1 MEWIHSALDAD
12 RMLKSIYYI
21 RERNIMKKLLK
32 FVGYIVVSGMAVI
45 SLYLANL
52 FLMKPY
58 SIDHYLAKELTMG
71 LLESPEYMTYIG
83 IFDPYNAILK
93 HNQKLSI
100 NTLADGEEDYQ
111 DSLKHLSMLKK
122 YDSETLTEV
131 QKVTQKIAIFD
142 TENSIDRFEN
152 FRFHSYPFNQISGNH
167 LNLVEFMT
175 DTHPVRN
182 YREASDYIKRV
193 RLIDESMKSDLLWL
207 EEQKKLGIFAPQFV
221 FDHVIRQLNELL
233 SYTDD
238 ENPLMQVFIRKVSEL
253 EISPEKKEALFDEL
267 SAVIKSDVK
276 PGYELILQFME
287 SNYTNANPHHGAWSQ
302 PNGDAYYTSR
312 LRSYTTTDYTAEEIH
327 QIGLSEVERISN
339 RMKEIFMM
347 LGYEVNKPIGEMM
360 NDLNE
365 NPEFLY
371 ADTPDRKEIVIAD
384 YNQMVKEAEEDVRPY
399 FERFP
404 ISPVEVRAV
413 PEYSEKT
420 AAGGYYQAPSLDGSR
435 PGVFYANLYDIKQ
448 TPTFGMRTLTFHE
461 AVPGHHFQIALN
473 QENEKL
479 TLYRKMGYRTSAFTE
494 GWALYSEQL
503 AVEAGM
509 TKNLYDE
516 LGVLQS
522 EMFRANRLVVDTGMH
537 FKRWTREEAM
547 EYMKKTT
554 GMSDTE
560 VRVEIERYIVWP
572 GQATSYKM
580 GMLKILELRE
590 KAKKALGE
598 KFDIRK
604 FHTVVLDQ
612 GIVPLFVLEDIIDDW
627 IMSY

>member
-1 MEWIHSALDAD
+1 MKT
-12 RMLKSIYYI
+12 LKYI
-21 RERNIMKKLLK
+21 GYTILL
-32 FVGYIVVSGMAVI
+32 GLAII
-45 SLYLANL
+45 SLYMINL
-52 FLMKPY
+52 FAMKPY

-71 LLESPEYMTYIG
+71 LLDSPEFMTYIG
-83 IFDPYNAILK
+83 IFDKYNAVLK

-100 NTLADGEEDYQ
+100 RTLEDGDEDYQ
-111 DSLKHLSMLKK
+111 DSLAHLSMLKS
-122 YDSETLTEV
+122 YDSSKLTDI

-142 TENSIDRFEN
+142 TENNINEFEN
-152 FRFHSYPFNQISGNH
+152 FRYHSYPFNQIGGNH
-167 LNLVEFMT
+167 LGLVEFMT

-182 YREASDYIKRV
+182 LREASDYIKRV
-193 RLIDESMKSDLLWL
+193 EKFDESLNANLIWL
-207 EEQKKLGIFAPQFV
+207 EEQKKLGIFAPKYV
-221 FDHVIRQLNELL
+221 FDHVITQLKELIAYED
-233 SYTDD
+233 SD
-238 ENPLMQVFIRKVSEL
+238 NPLMQVFARKVDALDIDEQKSEEL
-253 EISPEKKEALFDEL
+253 KTAL
-267 SAVIKSDVK
+267 SAVIASDVK
-276 PGYELILQFME
+276 SGFKSILGFFE
-287 SNYTNANPHHGAWSQ
+287 SNYEYANMNHGVWSL
-302 PNGDAYYTSR
+302 PNGDAFYEAR
-312 LRSYTTTDYTAEEIH
+312 LRSYTTTDYSAEEIH
-327 QIGLSEVERISN
+327 QIGLSEVDRIGA
-339 RMKEIFMM
+339 RMKEIFLQ
-347 LGYEVNKPIGEMM
+347 LGYQVNKPVGEMM

-365 NPEFLY
+365 NPDFLY
-371 ADTPDRKEIVIAD
+371 PDTPDRKEIVVAD

-399 FERFP
+399 FARFP
-404 ISPVEVRAV
+404 VSPVEVRAI
-413 PEYSEKT
+413 PEYSEQT
-420 AAGGYYQAPSLDGSR
+420 AAGGYYQAPALDGSR

-473 QENEKL
+473 QENEDL

-503 AVEAGM
+503 AVEVGM

-537 FKRWTREEAM
+537 YKRWTREEAM
-547 EYMKKTT
+547 AYMKKTT

-580 GMLKILELRE
+580 GMLKILELRK
-590 KAKKALGE
+590 KAKDALGE

-612 GIVPLFVLEDIIDDW
+612 GIVPLFILEDIIDEW
-627 IMSY
+627 IATS

>member
-1 MEWIHSALDAD
+1 
-12 RMLKSIYYI
+12 
-21 RERNIMKKLLK
+21 MKKLLK
-32 FVGYIVVSGMAVI
+32 YFGYLLLSGLLVM

-58 SIDHYLAKELTMG
+58 SIDHYLAKELSMN
-71 LLESPEYMTYIG
+71 LMESPEFMTYIG
-83 IFDPYNAILK
+83 IFDPFNVILK
-93 HNQKLSI
+93 HNQKLTIDS
-100 NTLADGEEDYQ
+100 LEDGEDDYR
-111 DSLKHLSMLKK
+111 DNLKHLEMLQK
-122 YDSETLTEV
+122 YNPTDLSEV
-131 QKVTQKIAIFD
+131 QKVTRKIAIFD
-142 TENSIDRFEN
+142 TENGIDRFEN

-167 LNLVEFMT
+167 LGLVEFMT
-175 DTHPVRN
+175 DTHPIRD
-182 YREASDYIKRV
+182 YREATDYIKRV
-193 RLIDESMKSDLLWL
+193 RLFDDSLNSDLVWL
-207 EEQKKLGIFAPQFV
+207 GEQKKLGIFAPQFV
-221 FDHVIRQLNELL
+221 FDHVIKQLKELIA
-233 SYTDD
+233 YTDE
-238 ENPLMQVFIRKVSEL
+238 ENPLMQIFIEKVNKL
-253 EISPEKKEALFDEL
+253 DISTQKKEDLFSEL
-267 SAVIKSDVK
+267 SAVIKSDVR
-276 PGYELILQFME
+276 PGYESILQYME
-287 SNYTNANPHHGAWSQ
+287 TNYSNANKYHGVWSL
-302 PNGDAYYTSR
+302 PNGDAFYASR

-327 QIGLSEVERISN
+327 QIGLSEVERIGN
-339 RMKEIFMM
+339 RMKEIFTM
-347 LGYEVNKPIGEMM
+347 LGYEVNKPVGEMM

-365 NPEFLY
+365 NPDFLY

-404 ISPVEVRAV
+404 VSPVEVRAV

-420 AAGGYYQAPSLDGSR
+420 AAGGYYQSPSLDGSR

-473 QENEKL
+473 QENDNL

-503 AVEAGM
+503 AVEVGM

-522 EMFRANRLVVDTGMH
+522 EMFRANRLVVDTGLH
-537 FKRWTREEAM
+537 YKKWTREEAM

-572 GQATSYKM
+572 AQATSYKM
-580 GMLKILELRE
+580 GMLKILELRQ
-590 KAKKALGE
+590 KAKDALGD

-604 FHTVVLDQ
+604 FHTIVLDQ
-612 GIVPLFVLEDIIDDW
+612 GIVPLFILEDIIDEW
-627 IMSY
+627 IESYGT

>member
-1 MEWIHSALDAD
+1 M
-12 RMLKSIYYI
+12 
-21 RERNIMKKLLK
+21 NKLLK
-32 FVGYIVVSGMAVI
+32 YLGYGILSCVAVA
-45 SLYLANL
+45 SLYLVNL

-58 SIDHYLAKELTMG
+58 SMDHYLAKELTLS
-71 LLESPEYMTYIG
+71 LLDAPEFMTYIG
-83 IFDPYNAILK
+83 VFDPFNSVLK

-100 NTLADGEEDYQ
+100 DTLEDAENDFQ
-111 DSLKHLSMLKK
+111 KTLQHLEMIKK
-122 YDSETLTEV
+122 YNSENLTEV

-142 TENSIDRFEN
+142 TENSIDRFQN

-175 DTHPVRN
+175 DTHPIRN
-182 YREASDYIKRV
+182 YREATDYIKRV
-193 RLIDESMKSDLLWL
+193 KLFDESLNSDLQWL
-207 EEQKKLGIFAPQFV
+207 GEQKKLGIFAPKFV
-221 FDHVIRQLNELL
+221 FDHVIKQLMALL
-233 SYTDD
+233 AYEDS
-238 ENPLMQVFIRKVSEL
+238 ENPLMQVFVRKVNEL
-253 EISPEKKEALFDEL
+253 DIDSAKKEALFKEL
-267 SAVIKSDVK
+267 SSIIETDVK
-276 PGYELILQFME
+276 PGYKSILEYMEL
-287 SNYTNANPHHGAWSQ
+287 NYDNANKNDGVWSL
-302 PNGDAYYTSR
+302 PNGDAFYASR
-312 LRSYTTTDYTAEEIH
+312 LRSYTTTDYSAEEIH
-327 QIGLSEVERISN
+327 EIGLSEVARIGE
-339 RMKEIFMM
+339 RMKEIFIS

-384 YNQMVKEAEEDVRPY
+384 YNQMVKEAEIDVKPY

-404 ISPVEVRAV
+404 VSPVEVRAI
-413 PEYSEKT
+413 PEYSEQT

-473 QENEKL
+473 QENEDL
-479 TLYRKMGYRTSAFTE
+479 TMYRKMGYRTSAFTE

-503 AVEAGM
+503 AVEVGM

-522 EMFRANRLVVDTGMH
+522 EMFRANRLVVDTGLH
-537 FKRWTREEAM
+537 YKKWSREKAM
-547 EYMKKTT
+547 DYMKKTT

-580 GMLKILELRE
+580 GMLKILELRQ
-590 KAKKALGE
+590 KAKDVLGE
-598 KFDIRK
+598 SFDIRK

-612 GIVPLFVLEDIIDDW
+612 GIVPLFILEDIIDEW
-627 IMSY
+627 IAKS

>member
-1 MEWIHSALDAD
+1 
-12 RMLKSIYYI
+12 
-21 RERNIMKKLLK
+21 MKKIFK
-32 FVGYIVVSGMAVI
+32 YAGYLVLSGLALV

-58 SIDHYLAKELTMG
+58 SIDHYLAKELTLS
-71 LLESPEYMTYIG
+71 LLDSPEFMTYIG
-83 IFDPYNAILK
+83 IFDPFNAILK
-93 HNQKLSI
+93 HNQRLSI
-100 NTLADGEEDYQ
+100 DTLDDGEDDYKET
-111 DSLKHLSMLKK
+111 LEHLQMLKK
-122 YDSETLTEV
+122 YNPNGLTDI

-142 TENSIDRFEN
+142 TENGIDRFEN

-167 LNLVEFMT
+167 LNVVEFMT
-175 DTHPVRN
+175 DTHPIRD
-182 YREASDYIKRV
+182 YREATDYIKRV
-193 RLIDESMKSDLLWL
+193 KLFDDSMNSDLIWL

-221 FDHVIRQLNELL
+221 FDHVIRQLKELIA
-233 SYTDD
+233 YKDD
-238 ENPLMQVFIRKVSEL
+238 ENPLMQVFIRKVNEL
-253 EISPEKKEALFDEL
+253 DITTEKKEALFSEL
-267 SAVIKSDVK
+267 SDVIQSDVK
-276 PGYELILQFME
+276 PGYQSILQYME
-287 SNYTNANPHHGAWSQ
+287 DNYDNANKHHGVWSL
-302 PNGDAYYTSR
+302 PNGDAFYASR

-327 QIGLSEVERISN
+327 QIGLSEVKRIGN
-339 RMKEIFMM
+339 RMKEIFIL
-347 LGYEVNKPIGEMM
+347 LGYEVDKPVGEMM
-360 NDLNE
+360 NGLNE
-365 NPEFLY
+365 NPDFLY
-371 ADTPDRKEIVIAD
+371 ADTPDRKEIVISD

-473 QENEKL
+473 QENEDL

-503 AVEAGM
+503 AVEVGM
-509 TKNLYDE
+509 TKNLFDE

-537 FKRWTREEAM
+537 YKKWTREEAM
-547 EYMKKTT
+547 DYMKKTT

-580 GMLKILELRE
+580 GMLKILELRQ
-590 KAKKALGE
+590 KSQDALGK

-604 FHTVVLDQ
+604 FHTIVLDQ
-612 GIVPLFVLEDIIDDW
+612 GIVPLFILEDIIDEW
-627 IMSY
+627 IESN

>member
-1 MEWIHSALDAD
+1 
-12 RMLKSIYYI
+12 
-21 RERNIMKKLLK
+21 
-32 FVGYIVVSGMAVI
+32 
-45 SLYLANL
+45 
-52 FLMKPY
+52 MKPY
-58 SIDHYLAKELTMG
+58 SLDHYLTKELVVG
-71 LLESPEYMTYIG
+71 LLDSPEFMTYIG
-83 IFDPYNAILK
+83 VFDPYNAILK

-100 NTLADGEEDYQ
+100 DTLEEGEEDYK
-111 DSLKHLSMLKK
+111 DNLKHLAMLKK
-122 YDSETLTEV
+122 YNPESLSDV
-131 QKVTQKIAIFD
+131 QKVTQKIAIFS
-142 TENSIDRFEN
+142 TENSINRFEN
-152 FRFHSYPFNQISGNH
+152 FRYHSYPFNQISGNH
-167 LNLVEFMT
+167 LGLVEFMT

-182 YREASDYIKRV
+182 FREATDYIKRV
-193 RLIDESMKSDLLWL
+193 KLFDESLNADLVWL
-207 EEQKKLGIFAPQFV
+207 EEQKKLGIFAPVYV
-221 FDHVIRQLNELL
+221 FDHVIRQLNELIG
-233 SYTDD
+233 YEDD
-238 ENPLMQVFIRKVSEL
+238 SNPLMQVFIRKVGEL
-253 EISPEKKEALFDEL
+253 DIDQQSKEDLASDL
-267 SAVIKSDVK
+267 SAVIQSDVK
-276 PGYELILQFME
+276 PGYKLILEFME
-287 SNYTNANPHHGAWSQ
+287 NNYVNANQHHGVWSL
-302 PNGDAYYTSR
+302 PNGDAFYASR
-312 LRSYTTTDYTAEEIH
+312 LRSFTTTDYTAEEIH
-327 QIGLSEVERISN
+327 QIGLSEVERIGA
-339 RMKEIFMM
+339 RMKEIFIS
-347 LGYEVNKPIGEMM
+347 LGYQVNKPVGEMM

-365 NPEFLY
+365 NPDFLY

-404 ISPVEVRAV
+404 VSPVEVRAV

-473 QENEKL
+473 QENKDL

-537 FKRWTREEAM
+537 YKRWTREEAM
-547 EYMKKTT
+547 DYMKKTT

-580 GMLKILELRE
+580 GMLKILELRK
-590 KAKKALGE
+590 KAQDALGE

-604 FHTVVLDQ
+604 FHTIVLDQ
-612 GIVPLFVLEDIIDDW
+612 GIVPLFILEDIIDEW
-627 IMSY
+627 IETA

>member
-1 MEWIHSALDAD
+1 M
-12 RMLKSIYYI
+12 
-21 RERNIMKKLLK
+21 NKLLK
-32 FVGYIVVSGMAVI
+32 YLGFGILSCVAIA
-45 SLYLANL
+45 SLYLVNL

-58 SIDHYLAKELTMG
+58 SIDHYLAKELTLS
-71 LLESPEYMTYIG
+71 LLDAPEFMTYIG
-83 IFDPYNAILK
+83 VFDPFNSVLK

-100 NTLADGEEDYQ
+100 DTLENAENDFQ
-111 DSLKHLSMLKK
+111 KTLQHLEMIKK
-122 YDSETLTEV
+122 YNSENLTEV

-142 TENSIDRFEN
+142 TENSIDRFQN

-175 DTHPVRN
+175 DTHPIRN
-182 YREASDYIKRV
+182 YREATDYIKRV
-193 RLIDESMKSDLLWL
+193 KLFDESLNSDLQWL
-207 EEQKKLGIFAPQFV
+207 GEQRKLGIFAPKFV
-221 FDHVIRQLNELL
+221 FDHVIKQLMALL
-233 SYTDD
+233 AYEDS
-238 ENPLMQVFIRKVSEL
+238 ENPLMQVFVRKVNEL
-253 EISPEKKEALFDEL
+253 DIDSAKKEALFKEL
-267 SAVIKSDVK
+267 SSIIETDVK
-276 PGYELILQFME
+276 PGYKSILEYMEL
-287 SNYTNANPHHGAWSQ
+287 NYDNANKNDGVWSL
-302 PNGDAYYTSR
+302 PNGDAFYASR
-312 LRSYTTTDYTAEEIH
+312 LRSYTTTDYSAEEIH
-327 QIGLSEVERISN
+327 EIGLSEVARIGE
-339 RMKEIFMM
+339 RMKEIFIS

-384 YNQMVKEAEEDVRPY
+384 YNQMVKEAEIDVKPY

-404 ISPVEVRAV
+404 VSPVEVRAI
-413 PEYSEKT
+413 PEYSEQT

-473 QENEKL
+473 QENEDL
-479 TLYRKMGYRTSAFTE
+479 TMYRKMGYRTSAFTE

-503 AVEAGM
+503 AVEVGM

-522 EMFRANRLVVDTGMH
+522 EMFRANRLVVDTGLH
-537 FKRWTREEAM
+537 YKKWSREKAM
-547 EYMKKTT
+547 DYMKKTT

-580 GMLKILELRE
+580 GMLKILELRQ
-590 KAKKALGE
+590 KAQDALDE
-598 KFDIRK
+598 SFDIRK

-612 GIVPLFVLEDIIDDW
+612 GIVPLFILEDIIDEW
-627 IMSY
+627 IAKS

>member
-1 MEWIHSALDAD
+1 M
-12 RMLKSIYYI
+12 R
-21 RERNIMKKLLK
+21 KLLK
-32 FVGYIVVSGMAVI
+32 YFGYLLLSVSLVM

-58 SIDHYLAKELTMG
+58 SIDHYLAKELSMN
-71 LLESPEYMTYIG
+71 LMESPEFMTYIG
-83 IFDPYNAILK
+83 IFDPLNVILK
-93 HNQKLSI
+93 HNQKLTIDS
-100 NTLADGEEDYQ
+100 LEDGEDDYR
-111 DSLKHLSMLKK
+111 DNLKHLEMLQK
-122 YDSETLTEV
+122 YNPTDLSGV
-131 QKVTQKIAIFD
+131 QKVTRKIAIFD
-142 TENSIDRFEN
+142 TENGIDRFEN

-167 LNLVEFMT
+167 LGLVEFMT
-175 DTHPVRN
+175 DTHPIRD
-182 YREASDYIKRV
+182 YREATDYIKRV
-193 RLIDESMKSDLLWL
+193 RLFDDSLNSDLVWL
-207 EEQKKLGIFAPQFV
+207 GEQKKLGIFAPQFV
-221 FDHVIRQLNELL
+221 FDHVIKQLKELIA
-233 SYTDD
+233 YTDE
-238 ENPLMQVFIRKVSEL
+238 ENPLMQIFIEKVNKL
-253 EISPEKKEALFDEL
+253 DISTQKKEDLFSEL
-267 SAVIKSDVK
+267 SAVIKSDVR
-276 PGYELILQFME
+276 PGYESILQYME
-287 SNYTNANPHHGAWSQ
+287 TNYSNANKYHGVWSL
-302 PNGDAYYTSR
+302 PNGDAFYASR

-327 QIGLSEVERISN
+327 QIGLSEVERIGN
-339 RMKEIFMM
+339 RMKEIFTM
-347 LGYEVNKPIGEMM
+347 LGYEVNKPVGEMM

-365 NPEFLY
+365 NPDFLY

-404 ISPVEVRAV
+404 VSPVEVRAV

-420 AAGGYYQAPSLDGSR
+420 AAGGYYQSPSLDGSR

-473 QENEKL
+473 QENDNL

-503 AVEAGM
+503 AVEVGM

-522 EMFRANRLVVDTGMH
+522 EMFRANRLVVDTGLH
-537 FKRWTREEAM
+537 YKKWTREEAM

-572 GQATSYKM
+572 AQATSYKM
-580 GMLKILELRE
+580 GMLKILELRQ
-590 KAKKALGE
+590 KAKDALGE

-604 FHTVVLDQ
+604 FHTIVLDQ
-612 GIVPLFVLEDIIDDW
+612 GIVPLFILEDIIDEW
-627 IMSY
+627 IEGYGL

>member
-1 MEWIHSALDAD
+1 MS
-12 RMLKSIYYI
+12 S
-21 RERNIMKKLLK
+21 
-32 FVGYIVVSGMAVI
+32 FVVM
-45 SLYLANL
+45 SLYLVNL

-58 SIDHYLAKELTMG
+58 SIDHYLAKELTVS
-71 LLESPEYMTYIG
+71 LLDSPEYMTYIG
-83 IFDPYNAILK
+83 IFDPFNAILK

-100 NTLADGEEDYQ
+100 DTLADDESDYQ
-111 DSLKHLSMLKK
+111 DTLKHLEVLKK
-122 YDSETLTEV
+122 YNPDNLTDA

-142 TENSIDRFEN
+142 TKNTIDNFEN

-167 LNLVEFMT
+167 LNGVEFMT
-175 DTHPVRN
+175 DTHPIRN
-182 YREASDYIKRV
+182 FREATDYIKRV
-193 RLIDESMKSDLLWL
+193 SLFDDAMKSDLIWL
-207 EEQKKLGIFAPQFV
+207 EEQKKLGIFAPKFV
-221 FDHVIRQLNELL
+221 FDHVIRQLKELIA
-233 SYTDD
+233 YTDD
-238 ENPLMQVFIRKVSEL
+238 NNPLMQVFIKKVNAL
-253 EISPEKKEALFDEL
+253 DISTEKKEALFREL
-267 SAVIKSDVK
+267 SLIIQSEVK
-276 PGYELILQFME
+276 TGYELILQYME
-287 SNYTNANPHHGAWSQ
+287 TNYDQANPYHGVWSL
-302 PNGDAYYTSR
+302 PNGDAFYASR
-312 LRSYTTTDYTAEEIH
+312 LKSYTTTDYSAEEIH
-327 QIGLSEVERISN
+327 QIGLSEVERIGN
-339 RMKEIFMM
+339 RMKEIFIL
-347 LGYEVNKPIGEMM
+347 LGYEVNKPVGQMM
-360 NDLNE
+360 NELNE
-365 NPEFLY
+365 NPDFLY
-371 ADTPDRKEIVIAD
+371 ADTPDRKQIVIAD

-473 QENEKL
+473 LENEDL

-503 AVEAGM
+503 AVEVGM
-509 TKNLYDE
+509 TKNLFDE

-537 FKRWTREEAM
+537 YKKWTREEAM
-547 EYMKKTT
+547 EYMKNTT

-580 GMLKILELRE
+580 GMLKILELRQ
-590 KAKKALGE
+590 KAKDALGE

-604 FHTVVLDQ
+604 FHTIVLDQ
-612 GIVPLFVLEDIIDDW
+612 GIVPLFILEDIIDQW
-627 IMSY
+627 ILSY